1 LGSKSAGGRCR
12 GRLPRPGG
20 VLDMTQLLMS
30 LFLLRERVLG
40 SNRSACSKAVSM
52 HNNRKIKVRILEKRA
67 KRS

>member
-1 LGSKSAGGRCR
+1 
-12 GRLPRPGG
+12 
-20 VLDMTQLLMS
+20 MTQLLMS